1 MSGDHEIIFQSKKS
15 NSGMIIK
22 KEKVDIAI
30 KIKEEK
36 IDFDFEII
44 KTAKNLGNPNLVPLL
59 NELQLKIKKEENS
72 DDLELLTVR
81 TTKWSNN
88 PDPLPLLNEQQLKIK
103 EENAKRKRCLDG
115 LQKVTTLIESSD
127 FSGTSK
133 TKVKGRKSMEKKD
146 VEVNLRKKTND
157 LQKLIPE
164 FKTFLGKF
172 RIILK

>member
-1 MSGDHEIIFQSKKS
+1 MSDDREIIFQSKKS
-15 NSGMIIK
+15 NTGMIIK
-22 KEKVDIAI
+22 KEKVDMPI

-36 IDFDFEII
+36 IDYDFEII
-44 KTAKNLGNPNLVPLL
+44 KTAKTSRNPNPVPLL
-59 NELQLKIKKEENS
+59 NELQLKIKKEKNS
-72 DDLELLTVR
+72 DDLELLTVK

-146 VEVNLRKKTND
+146 VEVNLRKKSND

-164 FKTFLGKF
+164 FKTILGRYK
-172 RIILK
+172 IIVK